1 MLLFL
6 IRCDEIIN
14 DKNNMSVK
22 IHFQTWYAPQQKV
35 VQFDHVFGILT
46 LQRIYSKKK

>member
-1 MLLFL
+1 MYNVG
-6 IRCDEIIN
+6 CDKIIN

-22 IHFQTWYAPQQKV
+22 LHFKTWYAPQQKV
-35 VQFDHVFGILT
+35 VQFDHVFGNFT